1 MGICRILDQIITS
14 ETIKRLY
21 FIKYNRF
28 IVLVDNFIE
37 ISNISFTPVDF
48 LKVNKSIQLII

>member
-14 ETIKRLY
+14 EIKKRLY

-28 IVLVDNFIE
+28 IVLVAGTGLE
-37 ISNISFTPVDF
+37 PVTF
-48 LKVNKSIQLII
+48 GL

>member
-14 ETIKRLY
+14 EIKKRLY

-28 IVLVDNFIE
+28 FVLVAGTGLE
-37 ISNISFTPVDF
+37 PVTF
-48 LKVNKSIQLII
+48 GL